1 MIYLSLEQIIE
12 LHDALIEKFGGLI
25 GIRER
30 GLLESAVAA
39 PMMAV
44 FGEELHKTI
53 YNKAAAYLFYIAKNH
68 AFLDGRRARPSN
80 GAAAQMA
87 LHRYDISV
95 RTPRLVET
103 LNSDRHSISNPRKMR
118 PHQGKTNPSPPRAAK
133 NR

>member
-12 LHDALIEKFGGLI
+12 LHDDLIKKFGGLI

-44 FGEELHKTI
+44 FREKLHKTI

-68 AFLDGRRARPSN
+68 AFLDGNKRT
-80 GAAAQMA
+80 AAAAA
-87 LHRYDISV
+87 LAFLRAICSV
-95 RTPRLVET
+95 
-103 LNSDRHSISNPRKMR
+103 
-118 PHQGKTNPSPPRAAK
+118 GC
-133 NR
+133 

>member
-68 AFLDGRRARPSN
+68 AFLDGNKRT
-80 GAAAQMA
+80 AAAAA
-87 LHRYDISV
+87 LAFLRANGESTKYDVDEFLEFVVSVAEGKADLDAISSYFEKICSYAEILSV
-95 RTPRLVET
+95 
-103 LNSDRHSISNPRKMR
+103 K
-118 PHQGKTNPSPPRAAK
+118 
-133 NR
+133 

>member
-12 LHDALIEKFGGLI
+12 LHDALIGRFGGLI

-44 FGEELHKTI
+44 FGEELYKSN

-68 AFLDGRRARPSN
+68 AFLDGNKRTAVAATLTFLRAN
-80 GAAAQMA
+80 GKSTK
-87 LHRYDISV
+87 YDVDEFLEFVVSV
-95 RTPRLVET
+95 AEGKVDLDT
-103 LNSDRHSISNPRKMR
+103 ISNYLKIIC
-118 PHQGKTNPSPPRAAK
+118 S
-133 NR
+133 

>member
-12 LHDALIEKFGGLI
+12 LHDALVKRFGGLL

-53 YNKAAAYLFYIAKNH
+53 YDKAAAYLFYIAKNH
-68 AFLDGRRARPSN
+68 AFLDGNKRTAS
-80 GAAAQMA
+80 AAALA
-87 LHRYDISV
+87 FLRANGKSIKYDVDEFLEFVVSV
-95 RTPRLVET
+95 AEGQADL
-103 LNSDRHSISNPRKMR
+103 DAISNYFR
-118 PHQGKTNPSPPRAAK
+118 GICS
-133 NR
+133 

>member
-30 GLLESAVAA
+30 GLLESAAAA

-53 YNKAAAYLFYIAKNH
+53 YNKAAAYLFHIVKNH
-68 AFLDGRRARPSN
+68 AFLDGNKRT
-80 GAAAQMA
+80 AAAAA
-87 LHRYDISV
+87 LIFLRA
-95 RTPRLVET
+95 
-103 LNSDRHSISNPRKMR
+103 N
-118 PHQGKTNPSPPRAAK
+118 GKTTTYDMDEFLEFVVSVAEGKADLDAIGNYFKKICS
-133 NR
+133 

>member
-30 GLLESAVAA
+30 SLLESAVAA

-53 YNKAAAYLFYIAKNH
+53 YNKAAAYLFYIAKND
-68 AFLDGRRARPSN
+68 AFLDGNKRTAT
-80 GAAAQMA
+80 AAA
-87 LHRYDISV
+87 LSF
-95 RTPRLVET
+95 L
-103 LNSDRHSISNPRKMR
+103 
-118 PHQGKTNPSPPRAAK
+118 RA
-133 NR
+133 N

>member
-12 LHDALIEKFGGLI
+12 LHDALVEKFGGLL

-68 AFLDGRRARPSN
+68 AFLDGNKRTAS
-80 GAAAQMA
+80 AAALAFLRANGKSIQ
-87 LHRYDISV
+87 YDVDEFLEFVVSV
-95 RTPRLVET
+95 AEGQADL
-103 LNSDRHSISNPRKMR
+103 DAISNYFRKIC
-118 PHQGKTNPSPPRAAK
+118 S
-133 NR
+133 

>member
-68 AFLDGRRARPSN
+68 AFLDGNKRT
-80 GAAAQMA
+80 AAAAA
-87 LHRYDISV
+87 LAFLRA
-95 RTPRLVET
+95 
-103 LNSDRHSISNPRKMR
+103 N
-118 PHQGKTNPSPPRAAK
+118 GKSTK
-133 NR
+133 

>member
-68 AFLDGRRARPSN
+68 AFLDGNKRT
-80 GAAAQMA
+80 AAAAA
-87 LHRYDISV
+87 LAFLRANGKHTKYNADEFLEFV
-95 RTPRLVET
+95 VLVAEGQAD
-103 LNSDRHSISNPRKMR
+103 LDVISNYF
-118 PHQGKTNPSPPRAAK
+118 GKICS
-133 NR
+133 

>member
-25 GIRER
+25 GIRVR

-68 AFLDGRRARPSN
+68 AFLDGNKRT
-80 GAAAQMA
+80 AAAAA
-87 LHRYDISV
+87 LAFLRANGKSTKYDADEFLEFVVSV
-95 RTPRLVET
+95 AEGQADL
-103 LNSDRHSISNPRKMR
+103 DAISNYF
-118 PHQGKTNPSPPRAAK
+118 GKICS
-133 NR
+133 